1 MATNVQIVLK
11 QDVTHLGRSGEL
23 VRVKPG
29 FARNY
34 LIPRGLATLATR
46 SNIAQIEHQRSL
58 ARKQAEKVRQEMAEQ
73 AKALSG
79 ARAQVAKEAG
89 PEGQLYG
96 SVTAQDVADSL
107 ALQGVNIER
116 KKLVMPDEPIKSTG
130 EYDVRVRYGHDV
142 EAIIKLS
149 VKTKA

>member
-1 MATNVQIVLK
+1 MATNVQVVLRE
-11 QDVTHLGRSGEL
+11 DVNHLGRSGEL

-46 SNIAQIEHQRSL
+46 SNIAKINHERSL
-58 ARKQAEKVRQEMAEQ
+58 ALAKAEKVRDAIAEE

-79 ARAQVAKEAG
+79 VRAQVAKEAG
-89 PEGQLYG
+89 PEGKLYG

-107 ALQGVNIER
+107 ELQGVDVDR
-116 KKLVMPDEPIKSTG
+116 RRLVMPDEPIKTTG
-130 EYDVRVRYGHDV
+130 DYEIRIRFGHDV
-142 EAIIKLS
+142 DAIVQLT